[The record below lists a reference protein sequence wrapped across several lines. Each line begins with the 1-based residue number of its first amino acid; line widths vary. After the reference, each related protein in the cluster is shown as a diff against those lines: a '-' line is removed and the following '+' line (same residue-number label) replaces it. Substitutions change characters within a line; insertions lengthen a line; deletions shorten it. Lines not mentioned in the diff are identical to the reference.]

1 MEDNGNKPPSSQDA
15 LRRLLIV
22 LAIVV
27 GITIYSY
34 GWTVTNV
41 DLEKPQEERRQTSV
55 QNALRELLSPRIFTQ
70 ERDFQEITA
79 NFRVVCDGSE
89 IQQPDYDD
97 DGPSMRISQDCGES
111 GDEVTV
117 GIFNFEPLGDTR
129 IRWIPPEGQSRPRE
143 VLELGRE
150 EIELDADGNFTGTI
164 EVPRISGSDEQINQ
178 ILVRVGVPS
187 GPIEFSDITRQVF
200 LRMVETIFM
209 ALLATSIAIP
219 IAGFISFFA
228 ARNLMRPIRFS
239 MGNMLT
245 AFIAFA
251 VGFAVLGVGYDVI
264 GGLGFDIGSAGE
276 LTNPDFLFDADD
288 PTDISPII
296 AIIVPIVVIVAGFF
310 GLQFLR
316 TLTSQASQG
325 ATPTFEQHIF
335 SGVNLL
341 LMLALIIFILG
352 TVSGWFVMI
361 GDEIHSFGESLRP
374 DSVDTYIAESQTE
387 YAELPP
393 DVWASNAVS
402 DAVEALG
409 TVPNI
414 FGTTISLLM
423 PVIAGVIAGFGFASV
438 MTNITSAP
446 LRLIPDLPGRAIAGV
461 LGFIAGGI
469 LLMLMGQLGM
479 QVALFGLFPPFVAA
493 MLGGQVTTLL
503 YKIVTNSNNL
513 SPYEPRNPFIF
524 YGGKLV
530 FWVGAGAVFIYTFNQ
545 LNITRALVDGT
556 LPPDA
561 DGILGM
567 TRYVSDSAV
576 IGAILGGIAGL
587 LSGLQS
593 NFPIGNTV
601 YNISRAILN
610 TIRSVEPL
618 IMGLVFVVWVGI
630 GPFAGVLALT
640 LHSVAA
646 LGKLYSEQIENIDPG
661 PIEAIRST
669 GAGWLQMVNYS
680 VVPQIVPPYIAFTMY
695 RWDINVRMSTIIG
708 FVGGGGIGLLLNQQI
723 NLLRYRDAGV
733 AVLAIAIV
741 VSILD
746 YASALIRERL
756 I

>member
-1 MEDNGNKPPSSQDA
+1 MEDNLNKPPSSKDA
-15 LRRLLIV
+15 LRRLLII
-22 LAIVV
+22 LTIVA
-27 GITIYSY
+27 GITIYAY
-34 GWTVTNV
+34 GWTVTDV

-70 ERDFQEITA
+70 EREIQEITA
-79 NFRVVCDGSE
+79 NFRVVCDDSQIE
-89 IQQPDYDD
+89 QPVYDE

-111 GDEVTV
+111 GDEIT
-117 GIFNFEPLGDTR
+117 IEILNFEPLGDTR
-129 IRWIPPEGQSRPRE
+129 IRWIPPEGQSRPRQ

-150 EIELDADGNFTGTI
+150 EIELDANGNFTGTI

-178 ILVRVGVPS
+178 IAVRVGIPS
-187 GPIEFSDITRQVF
+187 GPIKISDITQQVF

-219 IAGFISFFA
+219 IASFISFFA

-251 VGFAVLGVGYDVI
+251 VGFTILGIGFDII
-264 GGLGFDIGSAGE
+264 GGLGFAISSAGVLSE
-276 LTNPDFLFDADD
+276 PSFLFNTDD
-288 PTDISPII
+288 PLNISPVVAIILPIVIII
-296 AIIVPIVVIVAGFF
+296 AGLF
-310 GLQFLR
+310 GLRFMRSLAPKFKQ
-316 TLTSQASQG
+316 SS
-325 ATPTFEQHIF
+325 TPTVNHLF
-335 SGVNLL
+335 SGMNLLLL
-341 LMLALIIFILG
+341 LMLIIFVLG
-352 TVSGWFVMI
+352 AVSGWLVLI
-361 GDEIHSFGESLRP
+361 GDEVHAFGESLRP
-374 DSVDTYIAESQTE
+374 DSVDRYMQESQSE
-387 YAELPP
+387 FAELPP
-393 DVWASNAVS
+393 DIWARNAVS

-414 FGTTISLLM
+414 VGTTISLMM
-423 PVIAGVIAGFGFASV
+423 PLIAGVIAGFGFASI
-438 MTNITSAP
+438 MTNLTTAP
-446 LRLIPDLPGRAIAGV
+446 LRAIPELPGRAVAGV

-469 LLMLMGQLGM
+469 LLAMMGQLGM
-479 QVALFGLFPPFVAA
+479 QVALFGLLPPFIAA
-493 MLGGQVTTLL
+493 LLGGQVALLL
-503 YKIVTNSNNL
+503 YNVLMNNNNI
-513 SPYEPRNPFIF
+513 SPYEVRNPLINFAGSLIF
-524 YGGKLV
+524 
-530 FWVGAGAVFIYTFNQ
+530 WIGAGGVFVYTFNQ
-545 LNITRALVDGT
+545 LNVTRALVDGT
-556 LPPDA
+556 LPPDI

-567 TRYVSDSAV
+567 RRYVSDAAS
-576 IGAILGGIAGL
+576 IGAVLAGIAGL
-587 LSGLQS
+587 LSGVQS

-669 GAGWLQMVNYS
+669 GAGWLQMVVYS